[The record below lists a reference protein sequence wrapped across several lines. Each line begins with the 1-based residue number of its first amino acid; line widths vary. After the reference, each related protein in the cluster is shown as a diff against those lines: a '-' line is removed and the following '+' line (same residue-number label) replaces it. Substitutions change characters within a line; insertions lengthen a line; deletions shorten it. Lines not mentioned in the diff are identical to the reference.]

1 MNLRVER
8 CTIELVTGEFIRNE
22 RYPAKAFL
30 HLQSIG
36 FMVTPQFLIA
46 PKYGLRVTRGSP
58 PYPFTDGSV
67 PWHSACYRGVCTT
80 GKEAGMYSVS

>member
-36 FMVTPQFLIA
+36 V
-46 PKYGLRVTRGSP
+46 YGNSSIP
-58 PYPFTDGSV
+58 DS
-67 PWHSACYRGVCTT
+67 S
-80 GKEAGMYSVS
+80 